1 MSKHKITKNV
11 WKRLFYSLIG
21 VNVLIFAGIA
31 ALLFW
36 PVPETDTPE
45 PAKEEKK
52 PGSEFVVRT
61 TKQNVNEL
69 VNAYIDKLLEGNNH
83 DYRITLDDD
92 VKLVGELPVFSSSVP
107 VSIYLEPLVQE
118 NGDVILKQKS
128 ISIGQLQLPNKK
140 IMEYLKKYLPM
151 PKWVTVD
158 PANEEIYVAVTD
170 MHIRSNFRVSVQQ
183 FDLEANNLA
192 FKINVPYES
201 LGIEMAIE

>member
-1 MSKHKITKNV
+1 MPKLDKPGI
-11 WKRLFYSLIG
+11 WRQLFLWLCG
-21 VNVLIFAGIA
+21 VNALIIIVIV

-36 PVPETDTPE
+36 PVSETDTPE
-45 PAKEEKK
+45 PTKEDTK
-52 PGSEFVVRT
+52 PSSEFIVRT
-61 TKQNVNEL
+61 SKQNLNEL
-69 VNAYIDKLLEGNNH
+69 VNAYIDKLLKGSNH
-83 DYRITLDDD
+83 HYQVTLKDN
-92 VKLVGELPVFSSSVP
+92 VKLVGELPAFSSSVRVSLQLDP
-107 VSIYLEPLVQE
+107 VVQN

-170 MHIRSNFRVSVQQ
+170 MTIRSNFRISVEQ
-183 FDLEANNLA
+183 FDLKANNLA

-201 LGIEMAIE
+201 LGIEMDIE